1 MDLLAA
7 WSPFSGSERDL
18 GVDTA
23 GEGCVKDVFTFY
35 STWFLSTLH
44 TVRYTISFIGKS
56 TVEHAKCV
64 FGVGLVLTM
73 PILQRLLEH
82 RFASNTVEDHGQHSR
97 PREPQNDNLNQ
108 PFTFSSRIPDDNYD
122 HLNQPFTFSDR
133 LPEGDGGIRRQ
144 DSEPLSP
151 TAPTAN
157 SAVKRTRFS
166 PQITT
171 TQLDHQSTPSTSP
184 KRATPVVSN
193 TAAELEAF
201 SERCQT
207 RADSE
212 KTKSPIRSKSQEAKT
227 SISRHL
233 SPWQHEMRRRKS
245 TLAPTTVRQFDPQ
258 RQRRRLL
265 INCLWNWSLTV
276 VLCGAL
282 AACLAGFE
290 SLPFL
295 TLLQKHAFNAVI
307 TMLSLLLG
315 ANLASS
321 LREYAQILR
330 WRLMTLKYR
339 PLAEFDLLMQC
350 ESQKKTLELF
360 WMARTPNQ
368 FWPNR
373 TQLLCVLSVS
383 FGLLLQVLVALLGL
397 TYSLESSQSLETSYG
412 KVSICDLSSIRDV
425 WGEPNPSFYAQ
436 LGAANYFGIQ
446 GQDYNFVERPS
457 KSLASVPTLNYGA
470 NYSTIA
476 YNFRDRNID
485 NPPVAITTTRTIST
499 FATCEQLPVVV
510 GGYGNATNITYID
523 NQGLHVPLDVVR
535 VGPGAVTYISNLN
548 ETCGPRC
555 TTVFA
560 LQSASNMESPD
571 YAFIPVP
578 SFFKC
583 NNTISPVHNIT
594 TYIQPHQHASLY
606 SMADEQARIMAG
618 AIGWSGFNFT
628 PGDRLQ
634 YVRYPLDT
642 WWSPPHTTS
651 AFEIAERI
659 MEFAIEGVAAM
670 DFNGPRKIVAGW
682 FPVASQAVRVD
693 WRWAGTILGGVTF
706 LQFLVLCCVVQWSN
720 GAVIKDRGFLGIA
733 RLLRPV
739 MDKLGEGGC
748 LLTGDEIAEE
758 LGGKNYKVA
767 YGFREPVGGEV
778 EEADEDRAAEG
789 DGVGATANAKA
800 DTGIRSGVVMVRH
813 VDILEEDEGL
823 GKQGYMPAGRY
834 DGLYRDRDYMQPGE
848 SWRMRRRRG
857 RKRSRE
863 EE

>member
-1 MDLLAA
+1 
-7 WSPFSGSERDL
+7 
-18 GVDTA
+18 
-23 GEGCVKDVFTFY
+23 
-35 STWFLSTLH
+35 
-44 TVRYTISFIGKS
+44 
-56 TVEHAKCV
+56 
-64 FGVGLVLTM
+64 M

-82 RFASNTVEDHGQHSR
+82 RFASNVVEDRRQHNRS
-97 PREPQNDNLNQ
+97 REPQNDDLNQ
-108 PFTFSSRIPDDNYD
+108 SFTFSSRLPDDNYD
-122 HLNQPFTFSDR
+122 HLNQAFTFSDT
-133 LPEGDGGIRRQ
+133 LPEDAGRIRRQ
-144 DSEPLSP
+144 DTEPLSP

-166 PQITT
+166 AQGAP
-171 TQLDHQSTPSTSP
+171 TQPGLESTSP
-184 KRATPVVSN
+184 RSPQRSTPAVDN
-193 TAAELEAF
+193 TAAELELW
-201 SERCQT
+201 SERTQT

-212 KTKSPIRSKSQEAKT
+212 KVKSPIRSKSQETKT
-227 SISRHL
+227 NISRL
-233 SPWQHEMRRRKS
+233 TSPWQHEMRRRRS

-258 RQRRRLL
+258 RQRRRTLA
-265 INCLWNWSLTV
+265 NCLWLWALTV
-276 VLCGAL
+276 ILCGGL

-295 TLLQKHAFNAVI
+295 TLPQKHAFNAII

-373 TQLLCVLSVS
+373 TQLLCIGSVA

-397 TYSLESSQSLETSYG
+397 TYSFESSQDLEVSYG

-457 KSLASVPTLNYGA
+457 KSLASVPTLYYGP

-476 YNFRDRNID
+476 YQFRDRNIE
-485 NPPVAITTTRTIST
+485 NPPVAITTTRTIT
-499 FATCEQLPVVV
+499 TYATCEQLPVVV
-510 GGYGNATNITYID
+510 GGYGNATNITYVD
-523 NQGLHVPLDVVR
+523 NKVHIPLDVVR
-535 VGPGAVTYISNLN
+535 VGPGAVTYVSNLN
-548 ETCGPRC
+548 ATCGPRC
-555 TTVFA
+555 TQLFV
-560 LQSASNMESPD
+560 LQSASGIQSPD
-571 YAFIPVP
+571 YPFIPAP

-583 NNTISPVHNIT
+583 NNTVSPVHNFSS
-594 TYIQPHQHASLY
+594 YIQPHQNASLY

-642 WWSPPHTTS
+642 WWSPPRTAN
-651 AFEIAERI
+651 AFDIAERI
-659 MEFAIEGVAAM
+659 MEFTIEGIAAM
-670 DFNGPRKIVAGW
+670 DFNGPRTIVAGW
-682 FPVASQAVRVD
+682 SPLASQEVGVD
-693 WRWAGTILGGVTF
+693 WRWAGTILGVVPF
-706 LQFLVLCCVVQWSN
+706 MQFLVLCGVVQWAN

-739 MDKLGEGGC
+739 VDKLGEGGC

-767 YGFREPVGGEV
+767 YGYREPLGGEV
-778 EEADEDRAAEG
+778 EQGDEDRPAAE
-789 DGVGATANAKA
+789 DGTKDATGADMDAHATVNEARRRN
-800 DTGIRSGVVMVRH
+800 GVVMVRH

-823 GKQGYMPAGRY
+823 GKQGHMPAGRY
-834 DGLYRDRDYMQPGE
+834 DGEYHDREDSRREERG
-848 SWRMRRRRG
+848 RTRIRRRRG
-857 RKRSRE
+857 RRRSRE
-863 EE
+863 EED